1 MSAFETVIGLE
12 VHAQLATRTKIFS
25 GAPVSF
31 GDDPN
36 TNVTPLCL
44 GLPGTLPVLNRQV
57 VELSIRM
64 GLAVGCTIQPHSRF
78 LRKNYFYPD
87 LPKGYQISQFQSND
101 EMPLATEGGIEVDTA
116 DGGTRFI
123 RLVRIHMEEDA
134 GKSIHDEA
142 FVPPGESM
150 VDYNR
155 TGVPLIE
162 IVSEPDI
169 RTPEEAS
176 QFVNR
181 LREILVYT
189 GVSEGD
195 MEKGHVRIDANVS
208 IRPVGS
214 QKLGVKVEVKNMN
227 SVRNCQRALEVE
239 IDRQIERVSSGGTVI
254 QQTMLFDPVR
264 EDVRPMRTK
273 EESDDYRYFPDP
285 DLVPIV
291 VDQAWID
298 RVRQDVPELPAAKR
312 ERFTDD
318 LRLTPDQSEVLTAD
332 RKTADY
338 FEAVVATGIDAT
350 RAANWVQGDVLRTLN
365 DMKIT
370 IGDLKA
376 SPEQL
381 GALIALTDD
390 GTLSANVARK
400 VLTKM
405 AETGDAPSQIVERR
419 GLVQISDEGA
429 LEATVDELIAAHP
442 DEFARLKEGD
452 KKLRGFFMGQI
463 MKATKG
469 QANPKVASQ
478 LLAQKAQ

>member
-1 MSAFETVIGLE
+1 MSDFETVIGLE

-25 GAPVSF
+25 GALVSF
-31 GDDPN
+31 GDEPN

-57 VELSIRM
+57 VELSMRM
-64 GLAVGCTIQPHSRF
+64 GLAVGCTIQTRSRF

-87 LPKGYQISQFQSND
+87 LPKGYQISQYQSNN
-101 EMPLATEGGIEVDTA
+101 EMPLATGGGIEVVTA

-134 GKSIHDEA
+134 GKSIHDEP

-162 IVSEPDI
+162 IGSEPDI

-214 QKLGVKVEVKNMN
+214 EELGVKVEVKNMN

-239 IDRQIERVSSGGTVI
+239 IDRQIDVVNSGREII

-273 EESDDYRYFPDP
+273 EASDDYRSFPDP

-291 VDQAWID
+291 VDQPWID
-298 RVRQDVPELPAAKR
+298 RVQSQIPELPAAKR
-312 ERFTDD
+312 ERFESD
-318 LRLTPDQSEVLTAD
+318 LNLSQDQADVLTAD
-332 RKTADY
+332 RQTAEY
-338 FEAVVATGIDAT
+338 FEAVIAVGVGPAT
-350 RAANWVQGDVLRTLN
+350 AANWVQGDVLRTLN
-365 DMKIT
+365 EAKIE
-370 IGDLKA
+370 ID
-376 SPEQL
+376 QL
-381 GALIALTDD
+381 RATPAQLAALIHLIDN
-390 GTLSANVARK
+390 GTISANVARK
-400 VLTKM
+400 VFAEM
-405 AETGDAPSQIVERR
+405 ASTGDDPSDIVERQ
-419 GLVQISDEGA
+419 GLVQISDESA
-429 LEATVDELIAAHP
+429 LETTVDELIAAHP

-452 KKLRGFFMGQI
+452 KTLQGFFMGQI

-469 QANPKVASQ
+469 QANPKIASQ

>member
-1 MSAFETVIGLE
+1 MSDFETVIGLE

-25 GAPVSF
+25 GALVSF
-31 GDDPN
+31 GDEPN

-57 VELSIRM
+57 VELSMRM
-64 GLAVGCTIQPHSRF
+64 GLAVGCTIQTRSRF

-87 LPKGYQISQFQSND
+87 LPKGYQISQYQSNN
-101 EMPLATEGGIEVDTA
+101 EMPLATGGGIEVVTA

-134 GKSIHDEA
+134 GKSIHDEP

-214 QKLGVKVEVKNMN
+214 EELGVKVEVKNMN

-239 IDRQIERVSSGGTVI
+239 IDRQIDVVNSGREII

-273 EESDDYRYFPDP
+273 EASDDYRYFPDP

-291 VDQAWID
+291 VDQPWID
-298 RVRQDVPELPAAKR
+298 RVQSQIPELPAAKR
-312 ERFTDD
+312 ERFESD
-318 LRLTPDQSEVLTAD
+318 LNLSQDQADVLTAD
-332 RKTADY
+332 RQTADY
-338 FEAVVATGIDAT
+338 FEAVIAVGVEPAT
-350 RAANWVQGDVLRTLN
+350 AANWVQGDVLRTLN
-365 DMKIT
+365 EAKIE
-370 IGDLKA
+370 ID
-376 SPEQL
+376 QL
-381 GALIALTDD
+381 RATPAQLAALIHLIDN
-390 GTLSANVARK
+390 GTISANVARK
-400 VLTKM
+400 VFAEM
-405 AETGDAPSQIVERR
+405 ASTGDDPSDIVERQ
-419 GLVQISDEGA
+419 GLVQISDESA
-429 LEATVDELIAAHP
+429 LETTVDELIAAHP

-452 KKLRGFFMGQI
+452 KKLQGFFMGQI

-469 QANPKVASQ
+469 QANPKIASQ

>member
-12 VHAQLATRTKIFS
+12 VHAQLATHTKIFS
-25 GAPVSF
+25 GALVSF

-44 GLPGTLPVLNRQV
+44 GLPGTLPVLNQQV

-101 EMPLATEGGIEVDTA
+101 EMPLATGGGIEVDTA
-116 DGGTRFI
+116 DGGTRTI

-142 FVPPGESM
+142 FVPPGETM

-214 QKLGVKVEVKNMN
+214 KELGVKVEVKNMN

-239 IDRQIERVSSGGTVI
+239 IDRQTELVSSGGTVV

-291 VDQAWID
+291 VDQAWVD
-298 RVRQDVPELPAAKR
+298 RVQKDVPELPAAKR
-312 ERFTDD
+312 ERFATD
-318 LRLTPDQSEVLTAD
+318 LKLTRDQVEVLTAD
-332 RKTADY
+332 RETADY
-338 FEAVVATGIDAT
+338 FEAVVSNGIDAAK
-350 RAANWVQGDVLRTLN
+350 AANWVQGGVLRTLN
-365 DMKIT
+365 ETRIDI
-370 IGDLKA
+370 DQLKA
-376 SPEQL
+376 APEQL
-381 GALIALTDD
+381 AALI
-390 GTLSANVARK
+390 TLIDEGAISANVARK
-400 VLTKM
+400 VFDEM
-405 AETGDAPSQIVERR
+405 AETGDQPAQIVERQ
-419 GLVQISDEGA
+419 GLVQISDVGA
-429 LEATVDELIAAHP
+429 LETTVDELIAAHP

-452 KKLRGFFMGQI
+452 KKLQGFFMGQI

>member
-1 MSAFETVIGLE
+1 MSDFETVIGLE

-25 GAPVSF
+25 GALVSF
-31 GDDPN
+31 GDEPN

-57 VELSIRM
+57 VELSMRM
-64 GLAVGCTIQPHSRF
+64 GLAVGCTIQTRSRF

-87 LPKGYQISQFQSND
+87 LPKGYQISQYQSNN
-101 EMPLATEGGIEVDTA
+101 EMPLATGGGIEVVTA

-214 QKLGVKVEVKNMN
+214 EELGVKVEVKNMN

-239 IDRQIERVSSGGTVI
+239 IDRQIDVVNSGREII

-273 EESDDYRYFPDP
+273 EASDDYRYFPDP

-291 VDQAWID
+291 VDQPWID
-298 RVRQDVPELPAAKR
+298 RVQSQIPELPAAKR
-312 ERFTDD
+312 ERFESD
-318 LRLTPDQSEVLTAD
+318 LNLSQDQADVLTAD
-332 RKTADY
+332 RQTAEY
-338 FEAVVATGIDAT
+338 FEAVIAVGVEPAT
-350 RAANWVQGDVLRTLN
+350 AANWVQGDVLRTLN
-365 DMKIT
+365 EAKIE
-370 IGDLKA
+370 ID
-376 SPEQL
+376 QL
-381 GALIALTDD
+381 RATPAQLAALIHLIDN
-390 GTLSANVARK
+390 GTISANVARK
-400 VLTKM
+400 VFAEM
-405 AETGDAPSQIVERR
+405 ASTGDDPSDIVERQ
-419 GLVQISDEGA
+419 GLVQISDESA
-429 LEATVDELIAAHP
+429 LETTVDELIAAHP

-452 KKLRGFFMGQI
+452 KKLQGFFMGQI

-469 QANPKVASQ
+469 QANPKIASQ

>member
-1 MSAFETVIGLE
+1 MSDFETVIGLE

-25 GAPVSF
+25 GALVSF
-31 GDDPN
+31 GDEPN

-57 VELSIRM
+57 VELSMRM
-64 GLAVGCTIQPHSRF
+64 GLAVGCTIQTRSRF

-87 LPKGYQISQFQSND
+87 LPKGYQISQYQSNN
-101 EMPLATEGGIEVDTA
+101 EMPLATGGGIEVVTA

-134 GKSIHDEA
+134 GKSIHDEP

-214 QKLGVKVEVKNMN
+214 EELGVKVEVKNMN

-239 IDRQIERVSSGGTVI
+239 IDRQIDVVNSGREII

-273 EESDDYRYFPDP
+273 EASDDYRYFPDP

-291 VDQAWID
+291 VDQPWID
-298 RVRQDVPELPAAKR
+298 RVQSQIPELPAAKR
-312 ERFTDD
+312 ERFESD
-318 LRLTPDQSEVLTAD
+318 LNLSQDQADVLTAD
-332 RKTADY
+332 RQTAEY
-338 FEAVVATGIDAT
+338 FEAVIAVGVEPAT
-350 RAANWVQGDVLRTLN
+350 AANWVQGDVLRTLN
-365 DMKIT
+365 EAKIE
-370 IGDLKA
+370 ID
-376 SPEQL
+376 QL
-381 GALIALTDD
+381 RATPAQLAALIHLIDN
-390 GTLSANVARK
+390 GTISANVARK
-400 VLTKM
+400 VFAEM
-405 AETGDAPSQIVERR
+405 ASTGDDPSDIVERQ
-419 GLVQISDEGA
+419 GLVQISDESA
-429 LEATVDELIAAHP
+429 LETTVDELIAAHP

-452 KKLRGFFMGQI
+452 KKLQGFFMGQI

-469 QANPKVASQ
+469 QANPKIASQ

>member
-1 MSAFETVIGLE
+1 MSDFETVIGLE

-25 GAPVSF
+25 GALVSF
-31 GDDPN
+31 GDEPN

-57 VELSIRM
+57 VELSMRM
-64 GLAVGCTIQPHSRF
+64 GLAVGCTIQTRSRF

-87 LPKGYQISQFQSND
+87 LPKGYQISQYQSNN
-101 EMPLATEGGIEVDTA
+101 EMPLATGGGIEVVTA

-134 GKSIHDEA
+134 GKSIHDEP

-162 IVSEPDI
+162 IGSEPDI

-214 QKLGVKVEVKNMN
+214 EELGVKVEVKNMN

-239 IDRQIERVSSGGTVI
+239 IDRQIDVVNSGREII

-273 EESDDYRYFPDP
+273 EASDDYRSFPDP

-291 VDQAWID
+291 VDQPWID
-298 RVRQDVPELPAAKR
+298 RVQSQIPELPAAKR
-312 ERFTDD
+312 ERFESD
-318 LRLTPDQSEVLTAD
+318 LNLSQDQADVLTAD
-332 RKTADY
+332 RQTAEY
-338 FEAVVATGIDAT
+338 FEAVIAVGVGPAT
-350 RAANWVQGDVLRTLN
+350 AANWVQGDVLRTLN
-365 DMKIT
+365 EAKIE
-370 IGDLKA
+370 ID
-376 SPEQL
+376 QL
-381 GALIALTDD
+381 RATPAQLAALIHLIDN
-390 GTLSANVARK
+390 GTISANVARK
-400 VLTKM
+400 VFAEM
-405 AETGDAPSQIVERR
+405 ASTGDDPSDIVERQ
-419 GLVQISDEGA
+419 GLVQISDESA
-429 LEATVDELIAAHP
+429 LETTVDELIAAHP

-452 KKLRGFFMGQI
+452 KKLQGFFMGQI

-469 QANPKVASQ
+469 QANPKIASQ

>member
-1 MSAFETVIGLE
+1 VSDFETVIGLE

-25 GAPVSF
+25 GALVSF
-31 GDDPN
+31 GDEPN

-57 VELSIRM
+57 VELSMRM
-64 GLAVGCTIQPHSRF
+64 GLAVGCTIQTRSRF

-87 LPKGYQISQFQSND
+87 LPKGYQISQYQSNN
-101 EMPLATEGGIEVDTA
+101 EMPLATGGGIEVVTA

-134 GKSIHDEA
+134 GKSIHDEP

-214 QKLGVKVEVKNMN
+214 EELGVKVEVKNMN

-239 IDRQIERVSSGGTVI
+239 IDRQIDVVNSGREII

-273 EESDDYRYFPDP
+273 EASDDYRYFPDP

-291 VDQAWID
+291 VDQPWID
-298 RVRQDVPELPAAKR
+298 RVQSQIPELPAAKR
-312 ERFTDD
+312 ERFESD
-318 LRLTPDQSEVLTAD
+318 LNLSQDQADVLTAD
-332 RKTADY
+332 RQTADY
-338 FEAVVATGIDAT
+338 FEAVIAVGVEPAT
-350 RAANWVQGDVLRTLN
+350 AANWVQGDVLRTLN
-365 DMKIT
+365 EAKIE
-370 IGDLKA
+370 ID
-376 SPEQL
+376 QL
-381 GALIALTDD
+381 RATPAQLAALIHLIDN
-390 GTLSANVARK
+390 GTISANVARK
-400 VLTKM
+400 VFAEM
-405 AETGDAPSQIVERR
+405 ASTGDDPSDIVERQ
-419 GLVQISDEGA
+419 GLVQISDESA
-429 LEATVDELIAAHP
+429 LETTVDELIAAHP

-452 KKLRGFFMGQI
+452 KKLQGFFMGQI

-469 QANPKVASQ
+469 QANPKIASQ